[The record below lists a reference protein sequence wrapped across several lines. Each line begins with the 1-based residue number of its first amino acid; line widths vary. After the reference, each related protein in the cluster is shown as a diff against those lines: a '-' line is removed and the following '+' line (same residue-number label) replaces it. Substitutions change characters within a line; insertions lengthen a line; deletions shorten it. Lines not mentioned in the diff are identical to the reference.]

1 MRLNVSYSCIRSY
14 AVIMYVVGHPC
25 LFERRVFI
33 RSYAVILYVCFQRSR
48 GPEDERM
55 KEWIKNEEMDCVW
68 YVYVCVCICLSV
80 CLSQQDE

>member
-1 MRLNVSYSCIRSY
+1 
-14 AVIMYVVGHPC
+14 
-25 LFERRVFI
+25 
-33 RSYAVILYVCFQRSR
+33 
-48 GPEDERM
+48 M